1 MMKKYLVAI
10 PMLALSV
17 AAAVAQKVEMYST
30 TEASLWQEVKN
41 VKWTTKTPEAG
52 KPVVTLTDERAQTI
66 DGIGGTFNEIGW
78 DMLCYLSEEQREEIL
93 KDLFSEEGAKF
104 SYCRMPIGASDFGM
118 NFYSL
123 NDVADDFEMV
133 NFSIARDRHILL
145 RYIKAAQKINPD
157 LKMWASP
164 WSPPA
169 WMKTNN
175 SYASGYDR
183 NKPSYNGLPMERHL
197 ELPCT
202 GFKMQNGYLQ
212 AYALY
217 MSKFCKAYAAQGV
230 HIENINIQ
238 NEPCSN
244 HTFPSCPWRPEDMA
258 YFVGNFLGPQ
268 FEKDSID
275 TEIIF
280 GTINRDN
287 PEFTRIALNDAK
299 ASRYFK
305 GAGFQWDGKGAIPYI
320 SKEYPHLKMMH
331 TEAEC
336 GNGSNDWSAAEN
348 TWWQISHYLR
358 NGARNFTYWNMILDH
373 TGISPW
379 GWRQNSLI
387 SINPETKEVAYHAEY
402 YLMKHLSRNI
412 EPGAERMIMEGAD
425 GDVLGFVNKD
435 GKVVV
440 IAANRGDS
448 AKELTL
454 KQGDKY
460 LTVPLAAKSFVSLA
474 W

>member
-1 MMKKYLVAI
+1 MKT
-10 PMLALSV
+10 SD
-17 AAAVAQKVEMYST
+17 AAAAALMLCGLAGAQKVEMFTT
-30 TEASLWQEVKN
+30 TESAPWQQVKN
-41 VKWTTKTPEAG
+41 VKWSEKAPAAG
-52 KPVVTLTDERAQTI
+52 VPVVTVTDAKAQTL

-78 DMLCYLSEEQREEIL
+78 DMLCYLTPEQRQQIL
-93 KDLFSEEGAKF
+93 NDLFSKEGAKF

-133 NFSIARDRHILL
+133 NFSIARDRHILM
-145 RYIKAAQKINPD
+145 RYIKEAMKVNPD

-175 SYASGYDR
+175 SYASGFDW
-183 NKPSYNGLPMERHL
+183 NTPSYNGLPMERQL

-202 GFKMQNGYLQ
+202 GFKMQNGYLK

-217 MSKFCKAYAAQGV
+217 FAKFCKAYDAEGV

-258 YFVGNFLGPQ
+258 FFIGRYLGPR
-268 FEKDSID
+268 FEQDSID

-280 GTINRDN
+280 GTINNLN
-287 PEFTRIALNDAK
+287 PDFTRKALSDPEAAK
-299 ASRYFK
+299 YIK
-305 GAGFQWDGKGAIPYI
+305 GAGYQWDGKGSIPVI
-320 SKEYPHLKMMH
+320 SKEFPNLKMMH

-336 GNGSNDWSAAEN
+336 GNGSNDWAAAEN

-358 NGARNFTYWNMILDH
+358 NGACNFTYWNMILDD
-373 TGISPW
+373 TGLSPW
-379 GWRQNSLI
+379 GWRQNALI
-387 SINPETKEVAYHAEY
+387 SVNPKTQQVDYHPEY
-402 YLMKHLSRNI
+402 YLMKHLSHYI
-412 EPGAERMIMEGAD
+412 EPGAQRVVLDNA
-425 GDVLGFVNKD
+425 GDDILAFVNPD
-435 GKVVV
+435 GKEVV
-440 IAANRGDS
+440 IAANRLD
-448 AKELTL
+448 TPRDVVL
-454 KQGDKY
+454 KQGEKY
-460 LTVPLAAKSFVSLA
+460 LTFVLPPKSFSTIYY
-474 W
+474 